1 MDIIFVPPRP
11 NARKSGAIIVSF
23 IVSIGGFLSALE
35 CYLTGVYLKVAN
47 ESIAENFCGGCE
59 RDHFCVI
66 DLLLRSLLRFGS
78 FYENGKV
85 VEG

>member
-1 MDIIFVPPRP
+1 
-11 NARKSGAIIVSF
+11 
-23 IVSIGGFLSALE
+23 
-35 CYLTGVYLKVAN
+35 LTGAYLKVAN

-66 DLLLRSLLRFGS
+66 DLLHSSLLRFGS

-85 VEG
+85 VEGWNNSDTPGMLQQLGEVPAPGQAS